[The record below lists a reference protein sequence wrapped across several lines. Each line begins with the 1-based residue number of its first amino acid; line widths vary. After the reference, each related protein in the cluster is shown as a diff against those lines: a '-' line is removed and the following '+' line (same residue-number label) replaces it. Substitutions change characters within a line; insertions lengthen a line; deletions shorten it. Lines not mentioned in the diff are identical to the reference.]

1 MRNFLNLF
9 LVVSFIAY
17 FSGLVFLMYYVP
29 ETTLNKPATLKDLVA
44 FGLIFWVMTASVV
57 MVFSYDPKNKY

>member
-1 MRNFLNLF
+1 MRNFLNRF
-9 LVVSFIAY
+9 LMGLVIVCLSA
-17 FSGLVFLMYYVP
+17 LVFLMFYVP